1 MRCFAFF
8 HDIYINC
15 LKYDNMFFERF
26 TGKGFSMNMTEQRLS
41 KKVVRCPSKACSG
54 RYKSQSDGVSQ
65 E

>member
-26 TGKGFSMNMTEQRLS
+26 RFTWPVREFSMKMTEQGLS
-41 KKVVRCPSKACSG
+41 KEVLR
-54 RYKSQSDGVSQ
+54 
-65 E
+65 